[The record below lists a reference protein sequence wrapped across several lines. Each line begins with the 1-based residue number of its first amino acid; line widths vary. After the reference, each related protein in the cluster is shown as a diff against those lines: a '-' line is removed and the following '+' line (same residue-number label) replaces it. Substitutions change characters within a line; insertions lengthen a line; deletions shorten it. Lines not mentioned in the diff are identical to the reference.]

1 MKKRMRISRPALI
14 AVAAVAATLGL
25 LLLMASIADVRT
37 RAAPLDDQGTGV
49 DPRIE
54 TCTVTADFPISDT
67 HPGDGVAKT
76 VYFSNKSDGILTAT
90 FGVSG
95 TPTLALIAGAA
106 FDESSTRSYTSS
118 VPQASFVVTYAVAA
132 THTTQFEVVY
142 MAMNGLYN
150 PTSIYINYVQD
161 VVAPVVTVT
170 APSATSAT
178 SFTVSWEASDPA
190 LGSGVVTLYTVAYS
204 EDGGVW
210 EPWLSST
217 ALTESTFLSATI
229 NSTYAFSVTVYDH
242 VSNRGEGV
250 AVTQVGQQQDV
261 YLPLV
266 MSDWVWWYQFDIY
279 EPNDSLSEA
288 YGPLTS
294 TQVYTAYIWD
304 TTDAGDYYHF
314 TPSTTD
320 QVQVTLTNIPVG
332 ADYDLYIYDS
342 FQGTWL
348 AWSDNPGNQDESVP
362 FTPVAGRKYYILVS
376 PYGGTS
382 NNSQPYYLTVTYN

>member
-14 AVAAVAATLGL
+14 VVAAAAATLGL

-37 RAAPLDDQGTGV
+37 RAAPLDDQGTGS

-54 TCTVTADFPISDT
+54 TCTVAADFPISDT
-67 HPGDGVAKT
+67 HPGDGVAKA
-76 VYFSNKSDGILTAT
+76 VYFNNKSGGVLTAT
-90 FGVSG
+90 FGISG

-106 FDESSTRSYTSS
+106 FDELSTRSYTSS

-132 THTTQFEVVY
+132 THTSQFEVIY

-150 PTSIYINYVQD
+150 PTSIDINYVRD

-170 APSATSAT
+170 APTATSAT

-190 LGSGVVTLYTVAYS
+190 FGSGVVVSYTVAYR
-204 EDGGVW
+204 EDDGAW
-210 EPWLSST
+210 EPWLPST
-217 ALTESTFLSATI
+217 ALTESAFLSATVDH
-229 NSTYAFSVTVYDH
+229 TYAFSVTVYDH

-250 AVTQVGQQQDV
+250 AVTQVGQHYV

-266 MSDWVWWYQFDIY
+266 MRGWVWWYQFDVY

-288 YGPLTS
+288 YGPLS
-294 TQVYTAYIWD
+294 SAQVYEAYIWD
-304 TTDAGDYYHF
+304 VTDSGDYYHF
-314 TPSTTD
+314 TPSTAD
-320 QVQVTLTNIPVG
+320 QVQVTLTNIPAG
-332 ADYDLYIYDS
+332 ADYDLYVYDS
-342 FQGTWL
+342 VQGTWL
-348 AWSDNPGNQDESVP
+348 VWSDKPGNQDESVS

-376 PYGGTS
+376 PYGGS
-382 NNSQPYYLTVTYN
+382 FDSSQPYYLTVTYN

>member
-1 MKKRMRISRPALI
+1 MKKRMRIPRPALI
-14 AVAAVAATLGL
+14 AVAAVVATLGL
-25 LLLMASIADVRT
+25 LLLMASVADVRT
-37 RAAPLDDQGTGV
+37 RAAPLDDRGTGS

-67 HPGDGVAKT
+67 HPGDGVDKT
-76 VYFSNKSDGILTAT
+76 VYFNNNSGGVITAT

-95 TPTLALIAGAA
+95 TPALGFGSAPA
-106 FDESSTRSYTSS
+106 FDTPIDFQLSSLS
-118 VPQASFVVTYAVAA
+118 QASFVVTYAVAA
-132 THTTQFEVVY
+132 TQTTQLNVAYTAINTDSV
-142 MAMNGLYN
+142 
-150 PTSIYINYVQD
+150 PTVIEIDYVQD
-161 VVAPVVTVT
+161 ITAPEVAVT
-170 APSATSAT
+170 APVATSAT
-178 SFTVSWEASDPA
+178 SLTVSWEASDPA
-190 LGSGVVTLYTVAYS
+190 PGSRVVVSYTVAYR
-204 EDGGVW
+204 EDDGAW

-217 ALTESTFLSATI
+217 ALTESTFLSAMVDH
-229 NSTYAFSVTVYDH
+229 TYAFSVTVYDH

-250 AVTQVGQQQDV
+250 AVTQVGQHYV

-266 MSDWVWWYQFDIY
+266 MSDWVWWYKFDIY

-304 TTDAGDYYHF
+304 ATDAGDYYHF

-320 QVQVTLTNIPVG
+320 QVQVALTNIPVG

-348 AWSDNPGNQDESVP
+348 VWSDRPGNQDEGVA
-362 FTPVAGRKYYILVS
+362 FTPVAGRKYYILIS
-376 PYGGTS
+376 PYEGSS
-382 NNSQPYYLTVTYN
+382 NNSQPYYLAVTYN

>member
-37 RAAPLDDQGTGV
+37 RAAPLDDQGTGS

-76 VYFSNKSDGILTAT
+76 VYFTNKSGGVITAT
-90 FGVSG
+90 LGVSG
-95 TPTLALIAGAA
+95 TPTLVFVAPAV
-106 FDESSTRSYTSS
+106 FDAPMDVQMSSLA
-118 VPQASFVVTYAVAA
+118 QASFVVTYVVAA
-132 THTTQFEVVY
+132 THTTQLDVAYTAVNTDSVETV
-142 MAMNGLYN
+142 
-150 PTSIYINYVQD
+150 IEIDYVQD
-161 VVAPVVTVT
+161 ITAPEVTVT

-178 SFTVSWEASDPA
+178 SFTISWEASDPA
-190 LGSGVVTLYTVAYS
+190 PGSGVVASYTVAYR
-204 EDGGVW
+204 EDDGVW

-342 FQGTWL
+342 VQGTWL
-348 AWSDNPGNQDESVP
+348 AWSDNPGNQNESVP